1 MSNFILHQ
9 IANFHDIGELFQLT
23 SILQLYKRSIFVSVV
38 MIDPPGP
45 IYIPI
50 LKQKNITCSVEGVD
64 RRQLNSLVMLFSD
77 INPITSFI
85 TKGKVIQGIDITFI
99 SQSRARA
106 LISINTDN
114 TSIIGLRCGS
124 LTRSLIIEES
134 TLNLTIYG
142 E

>member
-1 MSNFILHQ
+1 
-9 IANFHDIGELFQLT
+9 
-23 SILQLYKRSIFVSVV
+23 

-50 LKQKNITCSVEGVD
+50 LTQKNITCSIEGVEG
-64 RRQLNSLVMLFSD
+64 RQLNLIVILFSD

-85 TKGKVIQGIDITFI
+85 MEGKVIQGVDITFV
-99 SQSRARA
+99 SQSRVRA

-114 TSIIGLRCGS
+114 TSIIGLGCGS
-124 LTRSLIIEES
+124 LAVSRIVEET
-134 TLNLTIYG
+134 TLNLTVYG